1 MLRLTLDTSS
11 VIHAAQAQPYGP
23 QIDELVDLARQ
34 GRVGLWITTAFGVDQ
49 ERAPADKHE
58 RNLAWLSQQ
67 RPIIGSIRGPFRLGY
82 SMLGGLD
89 GLPDDDNAA
98 ADATLREILLPE
110 RLQPGN
116 WDEDDP
122 ALLALNRRKVTD
134 VQHLTAHRMAGHDA
148 FVTSDHDDMLRKR
161 EAIRRRTG
169 IIVVG
174 PAEAVQRV
182 QGQDA

>member
-1 MLRLTLDTSS
+1 
-11 VIHAAQAQPYGP
+11 
-23 QIDELVDLARQ
+23 LAYRRRQ
-34 GRVGLWITTAFGVDQ
+34 RRRRRRPTGDPPP
-49 ERAPADKHE
+49 RAT
-58 RNLAWLSQQ
+58 
-67 RPIIGSIRGPFRLGY
+67 PI
-82 SMLGGLD
+82 
-89 GLPDDDNAA
+89 
-98 ADATLREILLPE
+98 
-110 RLQPGN
+110 GN

-148 FVTSDHDDMLRKR
+148 FVTTDHDDILRKR

-169 IIVVG
+169 IIVVD